1 MPSPDLSQGFKDA
14 GSQIDAIK
22 DYNQTS
28 QAEKS
33 ILSKAGNSASS
44 AAAKISKSLN
54 SIVDK
59 QKRFERD
66 APTSMDQLLNLFG
79 KTNGQ
84 GPASFVYLRK
94 KFLEAS
100 VKIEP
105 EVNEIFSR
113 NALKA
118 LGCSQQQTF
127 KGFSKSQYANI
138 GSMSQLPIQ
147 QGVYIP
153 VQSLDFFGNLKNSPD
168 SPVGKA
174 YYEAFTPS
182 TSTEF
187 KPFGG
192 DVPYPMNKELYQ
204 RMDGGNVNRSFKQ
217 EYGKVYQGASGQ
229 ELFDME
235 YTKTN
240 EFGVSGDYVRIL
252 LLDRE
257 ENTTSGTTSGGTIG
271 GTANKV
277 GPFLKDYFS
286 TIKLVDSVD
295 ITYQII
301 NLLSG
306 AMKIQAKLGPQ
317 DLSNDSQFFLIVSR
331 ILGLCFDS
339 RRQIDVSGVAKVAE
353 LDGVDDEF
361 FKPTESDLRNI
372 EIQVNNIQNGVMEF
386 EDCDNVKLPVDYESL
401 TQELGTF
408 RNELSGQT
416 TEQQVATMERI
427 IDSISQNPDWNLY
440 IPANFNVNVAINQNV
455 LKQIPMAVA
464 AGVLTPKTLLPIFT
478 MLSVLE
484 TSAKNTYNQAI
495 TSANTVVSSGNT
507 VGNQANNIINNGADF
522 LNKFRTFNINVIS
535 EIGAI
540 YLKALFEILK
550 KDIINLLSI
559 VIQDIAKNQ
568 ITKRYAMILR
578 LVQLAITI
586 AQLISDYRN
595 CKSLLDDILA
605 LLRLINGLPI
615 KRPRIP
621 SFLMPFTQFLPGT
634 DASRA
639 SVNTIQFLQQLGI
652 PTGTMPDGS
661 PNLMNL
667 FDKMSKK
674 GADKEEAENG
684 VSDAEVWTP
693 SGVLP
698 VFNKK
703 V

>member
-54 SIVDK
+54 SIANK

-84 GPASFVYLRK
+84 GPATFVYLRK

-100 VKIEP
+100 AKIEP
-105 EVNEIFSR
+105 EVNDIVSR

-138 GSMSQLPIQ
+138 GSMSQLPVQ

-168 SPVGKA
+168 SPIGKS

-204 RMDGGNVNRSFKQ
+204 RMDGDNVNRSFKQ

-257 ENTTSGTTSGGTIG
+257 EGTTSGGTIG

-277 GPFLKDYFS
+277 GPFLNDYFS

-295 ITYQII
+295 ITYQIV

-306 AMKIQAKLGPQ
+306 AISIKAKLGPK
-317 DLSNDSQFFLIVSR
+317 DISNDSEFFLIVSR

-339 RRQIDVSGVAKVAE
+339 RRQIDVSGIAKVAE

-372 EIQVNNIQNGVMEF
+372 EIRVNNVQNGVMEF

-408 RNELSGQT
+408 RTELSGQT
-416 TEQQVATMERI
+416 TEQQVAAMERI
-427 IDSISQNPDWNLY
+427 IDSISQNPDWSLY
-440 IPANFNVNVAINQNV
+440 IPANFNADVAINQNV

-507 VGNQANNIINNGADF
+507 IGNQTNNIINNGADF

-578 LVQLAITI
+578 LVQLALTI

-615 KRPRIP
+615 KRPKLP
-621 SFLMPFTQFLPGT
+621 SFLMPFTEFLPGT
-634 DASRA
+634 DPSRA
-639 SVNTIQFLQQLGI
+639 SVNTIQFLQKIGI

-667 FDKMSKK
+667 YDKMAKK
-674 GADKEEAENG
+674 GSDKEEAENG

-693 SGVLP
+693 LGVLP

>member
-1 MPSPDLSQGFKDA
+1 MPAPDLAQGYKEA

-33 ILSKAGNSASS
+33 ILSKAGDSASS
-44 AAAKISKSLN
+44 AAAKISKGLN

-66 APTSMDQLLNLFG
+66 APTSMDQLLDLFG

-84 GPASFVYLRK
+84 GPASFTYLRK

-105 EVNEIFSR
+105 EINEIFSR

-138 GSMSQLPIQ
+138 GSMSQLPVQ

-153 VQSLDFFGNLKNSPD
+153 VQSLDFFGNLKNAPD
-168 SPVGKA
+168 SPIGKS

-204 RMDGGNVNRSFKQ
+204 RMDGGNVNRSYKQ
-217 EYGKVYQGASGQ
+217 EYGKVYQGSSGQ

-257 ENTTSGTTSGGTIG
+257 DGTTLG

-306 AMKIQAKLGPQ
+306 AMKIKAKLGPQ
-317 DLSNDSQFFLIVSR
+317 DLSNDSEFFLIVAR

-361 FKPTESDLRNI
+361 FKPTQSDLRNI

-386 EDCDNVKLPVDYESL
+386 EDCDNVKLPVDYENL
-401 TQELGTF
+401 VEQLGNF
-408 RNELSGQT
+408 RSELSGQT
-416 TEQQVATMERI
+416 SEQQVATMERI
-427 IDSISQNPDWNLY
+427 IDSISQNPDWSIF
-440 IPANFNVNVAINQNV
+440 IPANFNVDVAINQNV

-484 TSAKNTYNQAI
+484 TSAKNTVNQAI
-495 TSANTVVSSGNT
+495 TSGNTLAGSGNT
-507 VGNQANNIINNGADF
+507 IGNQTNNIINNGVDF
-522 LNKFRTFNINVIS
+522 LNKFRTFNFDVIS

-540 YLKALFEILK
+540 YLRTLFDILK

-578 LVQLAITI
+578 LVQLATTI

-634 DASRA
+634 DPSRA

>member
-1 MPSPDLSQGFKDA
+1 M
-14 GSQIDAIK
+14 
-22 DYNQTS
+22 
-28 QAEKS
+28 
-33 ILSKAGNSASS
+33 
-44 AAAKISKSLN
+44 
-54 SIVDK
+54 
-59 QKRFERD
+59 
-66 APTSMDQLLNLFG
+66 
-79 KTNGQ
+79 
-84 GPASFVYLRK
+84 
-94 KFLEAS
+94 
-100 VKIEP
+100 
-105 EVNEIFSR
+105 
-113 NALKA
+113 
-118 LGCSQQQTF
+118 
-127 KGFSKSQYANI
+127 
-138 GSMSQLPIQ
+138 
-147 QGVYIP
+147 
-153 VQSLDFFGNLKNSPD
+153 
-168 SPVGKA
+168 
-174 YYEAFTPS
+174 
-182 TSTEF
+182 
-187 KPFGG
+187 
-192 DVPYPMNKELYQ
+192 
-204 RMDGGNVNRSFKQ
+204 
-217 EYGKVYQGASGQ
+217 
-229 ELFDME
+229 
-235 YTKTN
+235 
-240 EFGVSGDYVRIL
+240 
-252 LLDRE
+252 
-257 ENTTSGTTSGGTIG
+257 
-271 GTANKV
+271 
-277 GPFLKDYFS
+277 
-286 TIKLVDSVD
+286 
-295 ITYQII
+295 

-306 AMKIQAKLGPQ
+306 AISIKAKLGPK
-317 DLSNDSQFFLIVSR
+317 DISNDSEFFLIVSR

-372 EIQVNNIQNGVMEF
+372 EIRVNNVQNGVMEF

-408 RNELSGQT
+408 RTELSGQT
-416 TEQQVATMERI
+416 TEQQVAAMERI
-427 IDSISQNPDWNLY
+427 IDSISQNPDWSLY
-440 IPANFNVNVAINQNV
+440 IPANFNANVAINQNV

-495 TSANTVVSSGNT
+495 TSANTLTSSGNT
-507 VGNQANNIINNGADF
+507 IGNQANNIINNGADF

-578 LVQLAITI
+578 LVQLALTI

-615 KRPRIP
+615 KRLKLP
-621 SFLMPFTQFLPGT
+621 SFLMPFTEFLPGT
-634 DASRA
+634 DPSRA
-639 SVNTIQFLQQLGI
+639 SVNTIQFLQKLGI

-693 SGVLP
+693 LGVLP

>member
-28 QAEKS
+28 QAEKN
-33 ILSKAGNSASS
+33 ILSRAGDSASS
-44 AAAKISKSLN
+44 AASKISKSLN
-54 SIVDK
+54 SIADK

-66 APTSMDQLLNLFG
+66 APTSMDQLINLFG

-84 GPASFVYLRK
+84 GPATFVYLRK

-100 VKIEP
+100 AKIEP
-105 EVNEIFSR
+105 EVNEIFSK

-127 KGFSKSQYANI
+127 KGFSKTQYNNI
-138 GSMSQLPIQ
+138 GSMAQLPVQ
-147 QGVYIP
+147 AGVYIP
-153 VQSLDFFGNLKNSPD
+153 VQSLDFFGNVKKSPT

-204 RMDGGNVNRSFKQ
+204 RMDSSNVNRSFKQ
-217 EYGKVYQGASGQ
+217 EYGKVYQGTSGQ
-229 ELFDME
+229 ELFDMQ

-240 EFGVSGDYVRIL
+240 EFGVSGDYIRIV

-257 ENTTSGTTSGGTIG
+257 EGTTSG

-295 ITYQII
+295 ITYQIV

-306 AMKIQAKLGPQ
+306 AMNIQAKLGPQ
-317 DLSNDSQFFLIVSR
+317 DLSNESQFFLVVQR

-372 EIQVNNIQNGVMEF
+372 EIRVNNIQNGVMEF
-386 EDCDNVKLPVDYESL
+386 EDCDNVKLPVDYENL

-416 TEQQVATMERI
+416 TEQQVAAMERI
-427 IDSISQNPDWNLY
+427 IDSISQNPDWKIY
-440 IPANFNVNVAINQNV
+440 VPANFNVNVAINQNI

-495 TSANTVVSSGNT
+495 TSANTQVSSGNT
-507 VGNQANNIINNGADF
+507 IGNQANNVINNGVDF
-522 LNKFRTFNINVIS
+522 LNKFRTFNIDVIS

-559 VIQDIAKNQ
+559 IIQDITKNQ

-578 LVQLAITI
+578 LVQLAITV

-615 KRPRIP
+615 KRPKIP
-621 SFLMPFTQFLPGT
+621 SFLMPFTEFLPGT
-634 DASRA
+634 DPSRA
-639 SVNTIQFLQQLGI
+639 NVNTIQFLQGIGI
-652 PTGTMPDGS
+652 PTGTLPDGS

-667 FDKMSKK
+667 YDKMSKK

-684 VSDAEVWTP
+684 TSDAEVWTP
-693 SGVLP
+693 AGVLP

>member
-1 MPSPDLSQGFKDA
+1 MPAPDLAQGYKEA

-33 ILSKAGNSASS
+33 ILSKAGDSASS
-44 AAAKISKSLN
+44 AAAKISKGLN

-66 APTSMDQLLNLFG
+66 APTSMDQLLDLFG
-79 KTNGQ
+79 KTNSQ
-84 GPASFVYLRK
+84 GPASFTYLRK

-105 EVNEIFSR
+105 EINEIFSR

-138 GSMSQLPIQ
+138 GSMSQLPVQ

-153 VQSLDFFGNLKNSPD
+153 VQSLDFFGNLKNAPD
-168 SPVGKA
+168 SPIGKS

-204 RMDGGNVNRSFKQ
+204 RMDGGNVNRSYKQ
-217 EYGKVYQGASGQ
+217 EYGKVYQGSSGQ

-257 ENTTSGTTSGGTIG
+257 DGTTLG

-306 AMKIQAKLGPQ
+306 AMKIKAKLGPQ
-317 DLSNDSQFFLIVSR
+317 DLSNDSEFFLIVAR

-361 FKPTESDLRNI
+361 FKPTQSDLRNI

-386 EDCDNVKLPVDYESL
+386 EDCDNVKLPVDYENL
-401 TQELGTF
+401 VEQLGNF
-408 RNELSGQT
+408 RSELSGQT
-416 TEQQVATMERI
+416 SEQQVATMERI
-427 IDSISQNPDWNLY
+427 IDSISQNPDWSIF
-440 IPANFNVNVAINQNV
+440 IPANFNVDVAINQNV

-484 TSAKNTYNQAI
+484 TSAKNTVNQAI
-495 TSANTVVSSGNT
+495 TSGNTLAGSGNT
-507 VGNQANNIINNGADF
+507 IGNQTNNIINNGVDF
-522 LNKFRTFNINVIS
+522 LNKFRTFNFDVIS

-540 YLKALFEILK
+540 YLRTLFDILK

-578 LVQLAITI
+578 LVQLATTI

-634 DASRA
+634 DPSRA

>member
-1 MPSPDLSQGFKDA
+1 MPAPDLAQGYKQA

-33 ILSKAGNSASS
+33 ILSRAGNSASS

-66 APTSMDQLLNLFG
+66 APTSMDQLLDLFG

-100 VKIEP
+100 AKIEP
-105 EVNEIFSR
+105 EINEIFSR

-127 KGFSKSQYANI
+127 KGFSKVQYNNI
-138 GSMSQLPIQ
+138 GSMSQLPVQ

-153 VQSLDFFGNLKNSPD
+153 VQSLDFFGNLKNAPD
-168 SPVGKA
+168 SPIGKA

-192 DVPYPMNKELYQ
+192 NIPYPMNKELYQ

-257 ENTTSGTTSGGTIG
+257 ENTTSETTSGGTIG
-271 GTANKV
+271 STANKV

-295 ITYQII
+295 ISYQII

-317 DLSNDSQFFLIVSR
+317 DLSNDSEFFLIVSR

-361 FKPTESDLRNI
+361 FRPTESDLRNI

-386 EDCDNVKLPVDYESL
+386 EDCDNVKLPVDYENL
-401 TQELGTF
+401 VEQLGTF
-408 RNELSGQT
+408 RSELSGQT

-427 IDSISQNPDWNLY
+427 IDSISQNPDWNIF

-455 LKQIPMAVA
+455 LKQLPMAVA

-484 TSAKNTYNQAI
+484 TSAKNTLNEAI
-495 TSANTVVSSGNT
+495 TSGNTLAGSGNT
-507 VGNQANNIINNGADF
+507 VGNQTSNVINNGVDF
-522 LNKFRTFNINVIS
+522 LNKFRTFNFDVIS

-540 YLKALFEILK
+540 YLRTLFDILK

-568 ITKRYAMILR
+568 ITKRYTTILR
-578 LVQLAITI
+578 LVQLATTI

-634 DASRA
+634 DPSRA
-639 SVNTIQFLQQLGI
+639 SVNTIQFLQELGI

-684 VSDAEVWTP
+684 ATDAEVWTP
-693 SGVLP
+693 SGVLQ
-698 VFNKK
+698 VFSK
-703 V
+703 

>member
-1 MPSPDLSQGFKDA
+1 MPAPDLAQGYKQA

-66 APTSMDQLLNLFG
+66 APTSMDQLLDLFG

-100 VKIEP
+100 TKIEP
-105 EVNEIFSR
+105 EINEIFSR

-127 KGFSKSQYANI
+127 KGFSKAQYNNI
-138 GSMSQLPIQ
+138 GSMSQLPVQ

-153 VQSLDFFGNLKNSPD
+153 IQSLDFFGNLKNAPD
-168 SPVGKA
+168 SPIGKA

-361 FKPTESDLRNI
+361 FRPTESDLRNI

-386 EDCDNVKLPVDYESL
+386 EDCDNVKLPVDYENL
-401 TQELGTF
+401 TEQLGTF
-408 RNELSGQT
+408 RSELSGQT

-484 TSAKNTYNQAI
+484 TSAKNTLNDAI
-495 TSANTVVSSGNT
+495 TSGNTLSGSGNT
-507 VGNQANNIINNGADF
+507 IGNQVSNVINNGVDF
-522 LNKFRTFNINVIS
+522 LNKFRTFNFDVIS

-540 YLKALFEILK
+540 YLRTLFDILK

-568 ITKRYAMILR
+568 ITKRYTTILR
-578 LVQLAITI
+578 LVQLATTI

-634 DASRA
+634 DPSRA
-639 SVNTIQFLQQLGI
+639 SVNTIQFLQELGI
-652 PTGTMPDGS
+652 PTGTLPDGS

-684 VSDAEVWTP
+684 ASDAEVWTP
-693 SGVLP
+693 SGVLQ
-698 VFNKK
+698 VFSK
-703 V
+703 

>member
-1 MPSPDLSQGFKDA
+1 MPAPDLAQGYKEA
-14 GSQIDAIK
+14 GNQIDAIK

-66 APTSMDQLLNLFG
+66 APTSMDQLLDLFG

-100 VKIEP
+100 AKIEP
-105 EVNEIFSR
+105 EINEIFSR

-127 KGFSKSQYANI
+127 KGFSKVQYNNI
-138 GSMSQLPIQ
+138 GSMSQLPVQ

-153 VQSLDFFGNLKNSPD
+153 VQSLDFFGNLKNAPD
-168 SPVGKA
+168 SPIGKA

-192 DVPYPMNKELYQ
+192 DVPYPMNKEIYQ
-204 RMDGGNVNRSFKQ
+204 RMDGGNVNRSYKQ
-217 EYGKVYQGASGQ
+217 EYGKVYQGTSGQ
-229 ELFDME
+229 ELFDMQ

-240 EFGVSGDYVRIL
+240 EFGVSGDYIRIL

-271 GTANKV
+271 ATANKV

-295 ITYQII
+295 ISYQII

-317 DLSNDSQFFLIVSR
+317 DLSNDSEFFLIVSR

-361 FKPTESDLRNI
+361 FRPTESDLRNI

-386 EDCDNVKLPVDYESL
+386 EDCDNVKLPVDYENL
-401 TQELGTF
+401 TEQLGTF
-408 RNELSGQT
+408 RSELSGQT
-416 TEQQVATMERI
+416 TEQQVAAMERI
-427 IDSISQNPDWNLY
+427 IDSISQNPDWNIF

-464 AGVLTPKTLLPIFT
+464 AAVLTPKTLLPIFT

-484 TSAKNTYNQAI
+484 TSAKNDINQAI
-495 TSANTVVSSGNT
+495 TSANTQSSSGNT
-507 VGNQANNIINNGADF
+507 IGNQVSNVINNGVDF
-522 LNKFRTFNINVIS
+522 LNKFRTFNFDVIS

-540 YLKALFEILK
+540 YLRTLFDILK

-559 VIQDIAKNQ
+559 VIQDISKNQ
-568 ITKRYAMILR
+568 ITKRYTMILR
-578 LVQLAITI
+578 LVQLAITV

-634 DASRA
+634 DPSRA
-639 SVNTIQFLQQLGI
+639 NVNTIQFLQQLGI
-652 PTGTMPDGS
+652 PTGTLPDGS

-667 FDKMSKK
+667 YDKMSKK

>member
-1 MPSPDLSQGFKDA
+1 MPAPDLAQGYKEA

-33 ILSKAGNSASS
+33 ILSKAGDSASS

-54 SIVDK
+54 SIADK

-100 VKIEP
+100 AKIEP
-105 EVNEIFSR
+105 EINEIFSR

-127 KGFSKSQYANI
+127 KGFSKVQYNNI
-138 GSMSQLPIQ
+138 GSMSQLPVQ

-153 VQSLDFFGNLKNSPD
+153 VQSLDFFGNLKNAPD
-168 SPVGKA
+168 SPIGKA

-204 RMDGGNVNRSFKQ
+204 RMDSGNVNRSYKQ

-229 ELFDME
+229 ELFDMQ

-240 EFGVSGDYVRIL
+240 EFGVSGDYIRIL

-277 GPFLKDYFS
+277 GPFLKDYFA

-295 ITYQII
+295 ITYQIV

-317 DLSNDSQFFLIVSR
+317 DLSNDSEFFLIVSR

-339 RRQIDVSGVAKVAE
+339 RRQIDVSGIAKVAE

-361 FKPTESDLRNI
+361 FKPTQSDLRNI

-386 EDCDNVKLPVDYESL
+386 EDCDNVKLPVDYENL
-401 TQELGTF
+401 VEQLGTF
-408 RNELSGQT
+408 RSELSGQT
-416 TEQQVATMERI
+416 TEQQVAAMERI
-427 IDSISQNPDWNLY
+427 IDSISQNPDWNIF

-484 TSAKNTYNQAI
+484 TSAKNTLNDAI
-495 TSANTVVSSGNT
+495 TSGNTLSGSGNT
-507 VGNQANNIINNGADF
+507 IGNQVSNVINNGVDF
-522 LNKFRTFNINVIS
+522 LNKFRTFNFDVIS

-559 VIQDIAKNQ
+559 VIQDISKNQ

-634 DASRA
+634 DPSRA
-639 SVNTIQFLQQLGI
+639 NVNTIKFLQELGI
-652 PTGTMPDGS
+652 PTGTLPDGS
-661 PNLMNL
+661 PNIMNL
-667 FDKMSKK
+667 YDKMSKK

>member
-1 MPSPDLSQGFKDA
+1 MPSPDLSQGWADA
-14 GSQIDAIK
+14 GSQIDAVK

-33 ILSKAGNSASS
+33 ILSKAGDSASS
-44 AAAKISKSLN
+44 AAAKISKGLN
-54 SIVDK
+54 SISDK

-66 APTSMDQLLNLFG
+66 APTSMDELLNLFG

-84 GPASFVYLRK
+84 GPATFVYLRK

-105 EVNEIFSR
+105 EVNEIVSR

-127 KGFSKSQYANI
+127 KGFSKSQYDKI
-138 GSMSQLPIQ
+138 GSMSQLPVQ

-153 VQSLDFFGNLKNSPD
+153 VQSLDFFGNLKNSPI
-168 SPVGKA
+168 SPVGKS
-174 YYEAFTPS
+174 YYEAFVPS

-204 RMDGGNVNRSFKQ
+204 RMDSANVNRSYKQ
-217 EYGKVYQGASGQ
+217 EYGKVYQGTSGQ
-229 ELFDME
+229 ELFDMQ

-240 EFGVSGDYVRIL
+240 EFGVSGDYIRVL

-257 ENTTSGTTSGGTIG
+257 ENTTSGSTSGGTIG

-295 ITYQII
+295 ITYQIV
-301 NLLSG
+301 NLLSQ
-306 AMKIQAKLGPQ
+306 AINIQAKLGPQ
-317 DLSNDSQFFLIVSR
+317 DVSDQSEFFLIVQR

-339 RRQIDVSGVAKVAE
+339 RKQIDVSGVAKVAE
-353 LDGVDDEF
+353 LDGVDDQF
-361 FKPTESDLRNI
+361 FKPTQSDLRNI
-372 EIQVNNIQNGVMEF
+372 EIIVNNTQNGVMEF
-386 EDCDNVKLPVDYESL
+386 EDCDNVKLPVDYQTLSQDL
-401 TQELGTF
+401 SNF
-408 RNELSGQT
+408 REGLSGLT
-416 TEQQVATMERI
+416 SEQQVAAMERI
-427 IDSISQNPDWNLY
+427 IDSISQNPDWKIY
-440 IPANFNVNVAINQNV
+440 VPANFNADVAINQNV
-455 LKQIPMAVA
+455 IKKLPMAVA

-484 TSAKNTYNQAI
+484 TSAKNTYNIAI
-495 TSANTVVSSGNT
+495 TSGNTTISSGNT
-507 VGNQANNIINNGADF
+507 LGNQTNNIVNNGVDF
-522 LNKFRTFNINVIS
+522 LSKFRTFNINVIS

-540 YLKALFEILK
+540 YLKTLFEILK

-559 VIQDIAKNQ
+559 IIQDIAKNQ
-568 ITKRYAMILR
+568 VTKKYAIILR

-586 AQLISDYRN
+586 AQLIEDYRN

-615 KRPRIP
+615 KRPKIP
-621 SFLMPFTQFLPGT
+621 SFLMPFTEFLPGT
-634 DASRA
+634 DPSRA
-639 SVNTIQFLQQLGI
+639 SVNTIKFLQKVGI

-661 PNLMNL
+661 PNFMNL
-667 FDKMSKK
+667 YDKMSKK
-674 GADKEEAENG
+674 GSDQEETENG

-693 SGVLP
+693 LGVVP

-703 V
+703 R

>member
-1 MPSPDLSQGFKDA
+1 MPAPDLAQGYKEA
-14 GSQIDAIK
+14 GGQIDAIK

-33 ILSKAGNSASS
+33 ILSKAGDSASS

-66 APTSMDQLLNLFG
+66 SPTSMDQLLNLFG

-100 VKIEP
+100 AKIEP
-105 EVNEIFSR
+105 EINEIFSR

-138 GSMSQLPIQ
+138 GSMSQLPVQ

-153 VQSLDFFGNLKNSPD
+153 VQSLDFFGNLKNAPD
-168 SPVGKA
+168 TPVGKS

-192 DVPYPMNKELYQ
+192 NVPYPMNKELYQ

-229 ELFDME
+229 ELFDMQ

-240 EFGVSGDYVRIL
+240 EFGVSGDYFRIL

-257 ENTTSGTTSGGTIG
+257 EGTTIG

-277 GPFLKDYFS
+277 GPFLQDYFS

-295 ITYQII
+295 ITYQIV

-306 AMKIQAKLGPQ
+306 AMNINAKLGPQ
-317 DLSNDSQFFLIVSR
+317 DISNESEFFLIVQR

-361 FKPTESDLRNI
+361 FKPTQSDLRNI
-372 EIQVNNIQNGVMEF
+372 EIRVNNVQNGVMEF
-386 EDCDNVKLPVDYESL
+386 EDCDNVKLPVDYENL
-401 TQELGTF
+401 AQELGTF

-416 TEQQVATMERI
+416 TEQQVASMERI

-440 IPANFNVNVAINQNV
+440 RPANFNVNVAINQNV

-495 TSANTVVSSGNT
+495 TSANTLVSSGNT
-507 VGNQANNIINNGADF
+507 IGNQTNNIINNGADF

-559 VIQDIAKNQ
+559 VIQDITKNQ

-634 DASRA
+634 DPSRA
-639 SVNTIQFLQQLGI
+639 NVNTIKFLQELGI
-652 PTGTMPDGS
+652 PTGTLPDGS
-661 PNLMNL
+661 PNIMNL
-667 FDKMSKK
+667 YDKMSKK

-693 SGVLP
+693 AGVLP

>member
-1 MPSPDLSQGFKDA
+1 MPAPDLAQGYKQA

-33 ILSKAGNSASS
+33 ILSKAGDSASS
-44 AAAKISKSLN
+44 AAAKISKGLN

-66 APTSMDQLLNLFG
+66 APTSMDQLLDLFG

-100 VKIEP
+100 AKIEP
-105 EVNEIFSR
+105 EINEIFSR

-127 KGFSKSQYANI
+127 KGFSKVQYNNI
-138 GSMSQLPIQ
+138 GSMSQLPVQ

-153 VQSLDFFGNLKNSPD
+153 VQSLDFFGNLKNAPD
-168 SPVGKA
+168 SPIGKA

-192 DVPYPMNKELYQ
+192 NIPYPMNKELYQ

-257 ENTTSGTTSGGTIG
+257 ENTTSETTSGGTIG
-271 GTANKV
+271 STANKV

-295 ITYQII
+295 ISYQII

-317 DLSNDSQFFLIVSR
+317 DLSNDSEFFLIVSR

-361 FKPTESDLRNI
+361 FRPTESDLRNI

-386 EDCDNVKLPVDYESL
+386 EDCDNVKLPVDYENL
-401 TQELGTF
+401 VEQLGTF
-408 RNELSGQT
+408 RSELSGQT

-427 IDSISQNPDWNLY
+427 IDSISQNPDWNIF

-455 LKQIPMAVA
+455 LKQLPMAVA

-484 TSAKNTYNQAI
+484 TSAKNTLNEAI
-495 TSANTVVSSGNT
+495 TSGNTLAGSGNT
-507 VGNQANNIINNGADF
+507 VGNQTSNVINNGVDF
-522 LNKFRTFNINVIS
+522 LNKFRTFNFDVIS

-540 YLKALFEILK
+540 YLRTLFDILK

-568 ITKRYAMILR
+568 ITKRYTTILR
-578 LVQLAITI
+578 LVQLATTI

-634 DASRA
+634 DPSRA
-639 SVNTIQFLQQLGI
+639 SVNTIQFLQELGI

-684 VSDAEVWTP
+684 ATDAEVWTP
-693 SGVLP
+693 SGVLQ
-698 VFNKK
+698 VFSK
-703 V
+703 

>member
-1 MPSPDLSQGFKDA
+1 MPAPDLAQGYKEA

-33 ILSKAGNSASS
+33 ILSKAGDSASS
-44 AAAKISKSLN
+44 AAAKISKGLN

-66 APTSMDQLLNLFG
+66 APTSMDQLLDLFG

-84 GPASFVYLRK
+84 GPASFTYLRK

-105 EVNEIFSR
+105 EINEIFSR

-138 GSMSQLPIQ
+138 GSMSQLPVQ

-153 VQSLDFFGNLKNSPD
+153 VQSLDFFGNLKNAPD
-168 SPVGKA
+168 SPIGKS

-204 RMDGGNVNRSFKQ
+204 RMDGGNVNRSYKQ
-217 EYGKVYQGASGQ
+217 EYGKVYQGSSGQ

-257 ENTTSGTTSGGTIG
+257 DGTTLG

-306 AMKIQAKLGPQ
+306 AMKIKAKLGPQ
-317 DLSNDSQFFLIVSR
+317 DLSNDSEFFLIVAR

-361 FKPTESDLRNI
+361 FKPTQSDLRNI

-386 EDCDNVKLPVDYESL
+386 EDCDNVKLPVDYENL
-401 TQELGTF
+401 VEQLGNF
-408 RNELSGQT
+408 RSELSGQT
-416 TEQQVATMERI
+416 SEQQVATMERI
-427 IDSISQNPDWNLY
+427 IDSISQNPDWSIF
-440 IPANFNVNVAINQNV
+440 IPANFNVDVAINQNV

-484 TSAKNTYNQAI
+484 TSAKNTVNQAI
-495 TSANTVVSSGNT
+495 TSGNTLAGSGNT
-507 VGNQANNIINNGADF
+507 IGNQVSNVINNGVDF
-522 LNKFRTFNINVIS
+522 LNKFRTFNFDVIS

-540 YLKALFEILK
+540 YLRTLFDILK

-578 LVQLAITI
+578 LVQLATTI

-634 DASRA
+634 DPSRA

>member
-1 MPSPDLSQGFKDA
+1 MPAPDLAQGYKEA

-33 ILSKAGNSASS
+33 ILSKAGDSASS

-54 SIVDK
+54 SIADK

-100 VKIEP
+100 AKIEP

-138 GSMSQLPIQ
+138 GSMSQLPVQ

-153 VQSLDFFGNLKNSPD
+153 VQSLDFFGNLKNAPD
-168 SPVGKA
+168 SPIGKA

-204 RMDGGNVNRSFKQ
+204 RMDGGNVNRSYKQ

-257 ENTTSGTTSGGTIG
+257 DGTTLG

-295 ITYQII
+295 ITYQIV

-317 DLSNDSQFFLIVSR
+317 DLSNDSEFFLIVSR

-353 LDGVDDEF
+353 LDGVDEEF
-361 FKPTESDLRNI
+361 FKPTQSDLRNI

-386 EDCDNVKLPVDYESL
+386 EDCDNVKLPVDYVNL
-401 TQELGTF
+401 TEQLGTF
-408 RNELSGQT
+408 RSELSGQT
-416 TEQQVATMERI
+416 TEQQVAAMERI
-427 IDSISQNPDWNLY
+427 IDSISQNPDWNIL
-440 IPANFNVNVAINQNV
+440 IPANFNVDVAINQNV

-484 TSAKNTYNQAI
+484 TSAKNTLNEAI
-495 TSANTVVSSGNT
+495 TSANTQAASGNT
-507 VGNQANNIINNGADF
+507 IGNSANNVINNGVDF
-522 LNKFRTFNINVIS
+522 LNKFRTFNFDVIS

-540 YLKALFEILK
+540 YLRTLFDILK

-578 LVQLAITI
+578 LVQLATTI

-634 DASRA
+634 DPSRA
-639 SVNTIQFLQQLGI
+639 NVNTIKFLQELGI
-652 PTGTMPDGS
+652 PTGTLPDGS

-667 FDKMSKK
+667 YDKMSKK

-693 SGVLP
+693 AGVLP

>member
-1 MPSPDLSQGFKDA
+1 MPAPDLAQGYKQA

-100 VKIEP
+100 TKIEP
-105 EVNEIFSR
+105 EINEIFSR

-127 KGFSKSQYANI
+127 KGFSKVQYNNI
-138 GSMSQLPIQ
+138 GSMSQLPVQ

-153 VQSLDFFGNLKNSPD
+153 VQSLDFFGNLKNAPD
-168 SPVGKA
+168 SPIGKA

-361 FKPTESDLRNI
+361 FRPTESDLRNI

-386 EDCDNVKLPVDYESL
+386 EDCDNVKLPVDYENL
-401 TQELGTF
+401 TEQLGTF
-408 RNELSGQT
+408 RSELSGQT

-484 TSAKNTYNQAI
+484 TSAKNTLNDAI
-495 TSANTVVSSGNT
+495 TSGNTLSGSGNT
-507 VGNQANNIINNGADF
+507 IGNQVSNVINNGVDF
-522 LNKFRTFNINVIS
+522 LNKFRTFNFDVIS

-540 YLKALFEILK
+540 YLRTLFDILK

-568 ITKRYAMILR
+568 ITKRYTTILR
-578 LVQLAITI
+578 LVQLATTI

-634 DASRA
+634 DPSRA
-639 SVNTIQFLQQLGI
+639 SVNTIQFLQELGI
-652 PTGTMPDGS
+652 PTGTLPDGS

-684 VSDAEVWTP
+684 ASDAEVWTP
-693 SGVLP
+693 SGVLQ
-698 VFNKK
+698 VFSK
-703 V
+703 